1 MNALLLP
8 ASARYKTI
16 ECQLNHD
23 KLLSFV
29 SGVRLLHFIYNY
41 YRDEHMDL
49 IGLRGRSA
57 MSNHI
62 HIKQLKLVIIDILV
76 V

>member
-1 MNALLLP
+1 MNAPLLSV
-8 ASARYKTI
+8 SARYKTI

-23 KLLSFV
+23 KLLSFL
-29 SGVRLLHFIYNY
+29 SGVRLLHFSFTC

-49 IGLRGRSA
+49 IGLRGYGA

-62 HIKQLKLVIIDILV
+62 HIKQLKLVVIYILV